1 MNLKVPVGLIIGD
14 RNTILGRKLP
24 HRYNV
29 MAYFRITDI
38 WYEKVGD
45 KAGAK
50 LRFEKLDLSSQSWW
64 AAAGSSEPLPF
75 HERNPETKPEIAR
88 CSAFINYR
96 TPPDPEMQ
104 PHYSLVP
111 DLLSTL
117 EKGNQDISFSR
128 IAWKGIKMTKMHP
141 ITLRSVIDEF
151 ELSPIKRNMFFDP
164 KFMIPE
170 VDDQSTINSV
180 SNGPNDLFEQL
191 QVRDLGLRRYPLQ
204 QSVVAGTLTAH
215 FAVNYGMPYKYV
227 VSVASK
233 AFDEAPRYF
242 EDMKIGVCSR
252 STMFI
257 RMKNKYYHGFSK
269 SKKLL
274 DIDPVLQGC
283 ASQHQ
288 RHALKN
294 DFESGKLSRAAY
306 DKLRREMFK
315 KSRSG
320 EAPPAI
326 KMELNHGDL
335 VVMHGESLQK
345 YYEHSVVPEKK
356 LRFALTA
363 RYIKPEHVDANELQ
377 KGAFK
382 LSSDQI
388 YDGK

>member
-50 LRFEKLDLSSQSWW
+50 LRFEKLDLSSQS
-64 AAAGSSEPLPF
+64 
-75 HERNPETKPEIAR
+75 
-88 CSAFINYR
+88 CFINYR

-128 IAWKGIKMTKMHP
+128 IAWKGI
-141 ITLRSVIDEF
+141 
-151 ELSPIKRNMFFDP
+151 
-164 KFMIPE
+164 
-170 VDDQSTINSV
+170 
-180 SNGPNDLFEQL
+180 
-191 QVRDLGLRRYPLQ
+191 VRDLGLRRYPLQ

-233 AFDEAPRYF
+233 AFDEAPSEILRALGRLTWATERAVNETGDTFLPPNELLVLGYF